1 MRLRETIYSSLQKV
15 NLKAAERQMS
25 GYVNAGM
32 SKLTLFIS
40 GTIGKFNSKQ
50 NDTVTESQPPADSTV
65 PVPSRADSLR

>member
-50 NDTVTESQPPADSTV
+50 NDTGTESQSPTYFTVFVPA
-65 PVPSRADSLR
+65 RADTLG